1 MQTATE
7 QARSMALLAA
17 AKADLPDRTERRRA
31 LSAAKEMIGRAGR
44 FVGEQAIQL
53 HGGMGM
59 TSELA
64 AGWYFKRLM
73 CIDMTWGN
81 SEHHVELYGS
91 LL

>member
-1 MQTATE
+1 
-7 QARSMALLAA
+7 LAA

-31 LSAAKEMIGRAGR
+31 LSAAKAMIGRAGS

-64 AGWYFKRLM
+64 AGWYFKRLT

-81 SEHHVELYGS
+81 SEHHMEIYGS
-91 LL
+91 LM